1 MYTTYMQTFI
11 ADATSIAAMLQTVIA
26 LVVIAVFVMA
36 IVSFI
41 MAIRDFIT
49 SEGEEEKKK
58 RGWNRIRFMMIG
70 IILTIVFLIIF
81 PLFLR
86 RVWVFNY
93 EAFTAPAIFARVGQL
108 LNYLFS
114 VWWLIQDFAVN
125 QGWFNISPTNTTTPS
140 WYYTL

>member
-1 MYTTYMQTFI
+1 MQTFI
-11 ADATSIAAMLQTVIA
+11 ADATSIAAMIQTVIA

-41 MAIRDFIT
+41 MAIWDFIT
-49 SEGEEEKKK
+49 SEWDEEKKK

-70 IILTIVFLIIF
+70 IILTIIFLIIF

-86 RVWVFNY
+86 RVWVLNY
-93 EAFTAPAIFARVGQL
+93 EAFTAPAIFARVGQI

-114 VWWLIQDFAVN
+114 IGWLVQNFAIDQWWFSL
-125 QGWFNISPTNTTTPS
+125 SPWSSTS
-140 WYYTL
+140 SSSYYTL

>member
-1 MYTTYMQTFI
+1 MQTFI

-41 MAIRDFIT
+41 MAIWDFIT
-49 SEGEEEKKK
+49 SEWEEEKKK

-70 IILTIVFLIIF
+70 IILTIIFLIVF

-86 RVWVFNY
+86 RLWVFNY
-93 EAFTAPAIFARVGQL
+93 EAFTAPAIFARVGQI

-114 VWWLIQDFAVN
+114 IGWLIQDFAIN
-125 QGWFNISPTNTTTPS
+125 QWGFSLSPKETS
-140 WYYTL
+140 SSSYYTL

>member
-1 MYTTYMQTFI
+1 MQTFI
-11 ADATSIAAMLQTVIA
+11 ADATSIAAMVQTVIA

-36 IVSFI
+36 IVSFV
-41 MAIRDFIT
+41 MAIWDFIT
-49 SEGEEEKKK
+49 SEGEEDKKK

-86 RVWVFNY
+86 RVWVINY
-93 EAFTAPAIFARVGQL
+93 EAFTAPAIFARVGEV

-114 VWWLIQDFAVN
+114 LWWIIQNF
-125 QGWFNISPTNTTTPS
+125 TTTQWWINLSPWS
-140 WYYTL
+140 STSSSNYYTL

>member
-1 MYTTYMQTFI
+1 MQTFI
-11 ADATSIAAMLQTVIA
+11 ADATSIAAMVQTVIA

-41 MAIRDFIT
+41 MAIWDFIT
-49 SEGEEEKKK
+49 SEWDEEKKK

-70 IILTIVFLIIF
+70 IILTIIFLIIF

-86 RVWVFNY
+86 RVWVLNY
-93 EAFTAPAIFARVGQL
+93 EAFTAPAIFARVGQI

-114 VWWLIQDFAVN
+114 IGWLVQNFAIDQWWFSL
-125 QGWFNISPTNTTTPS
+125 SPWSSTS
-140 WYYTL
+140 SSSYYTL

>member
-1 MYTTYMQTFI
+1 MQTFI
-11 ADATSIAAMLQTVIA
+11 ADATSIAAMIQTVIA

-41 MAIRDFIT
+41 MAIWDFIT
-49 SEGEEEKKK
+49 SEWDEEKKK

-70 IILTIVFLIIF
+70 IILTIIFLIIF

-86 RVWVFNY
+86 RVWVLNY
-93 EAFTAPAIFARVGQL
+93 EAFTAPAIFARVGQI

-114 VWWLIQDFAVN
+114 IGWLVQNFAIDQWWFSL
-125 QGWFNISPTNTTTPS
+125 SPWYSTS
-140 WYYTL
+140 SSSYYTL

>member
-1 MYTTYMQTFI
+1 MQTFI
-11 ADATSIAAMLQTVIA
+11 ADATSIAAMVQTVIA

-41 MAIRDFIT
+41 MAIWDFIT
-49 SEGEEEKKK
+49 SEGDEEKKK

-70 IILTIVFLIIF
+70 IILTIIFLIIF

-86 RVWVFNY
+86 RVGVLNY
-93 EAFTAPAIFARVGQL
+93 EAFTAPAIFARVGQI

-114 VWWLIQDFAVN
+114 IGGLVQNFAID
-125 QGWFNISPTNTTTPS
+125 QGGFSLSPGSSTS
-140 WYYTL
+140 SSSYYTL

>member
-1 MYTTYMQTFI
+1 MQTFI
-11 ADATSIAAMLQTVIA
+11 ADATSIAAMVQTVIA

-41 MAIRDFIT
+41 MAIWDFIT
-49 SEGEEEKKK
+49 SEWDEEKKK

-70 IILTIVFLIIF
+70 IILTIIFLIIF

-86 RVWVFNY
+86 RVWVLNY
-93 EAFTAPAIFARVGQL
+93 EAFTAPAIFARVGQI

-114 VWWLIQDFAVN
+114 IGWLVQNFAIDQWWFSL
-125 QGWFNISPTNTTTPS
+125 SPTSSTS
-140 WYYTL
+140 SSSYYTL

>member
-1 MYTTYMQTFI
+1 MQTFI

-41 MAIRDFIT
+41 MAIWDFIR
-49 SEGEEEKKK
+49 SEWEEEKKK

-86 RVWVFNY
+86 RVWVINY
-93 EAFTAPAIFARVGQL
+93 EAFTAPAIFARVGQV
-108 LNYLFS
+108 LNYIFS
-114 VWWLIQDFAVN
+114 LWGIIQDFAVN
-125 QGWFNISPTNTTTPS
+125 QWTLNLSPSGTS
-140 WYYTL
+140 SSSYYTL